1 MFSNSAAAAEQ
12 QNSRAVRV
20 RSWPA
25 KLYQSQVCIVCA
37 QRRCQ
42 MKSQQHRSAAQ
53 CWVIHVCLHWHAA
66 PGTHCC
72 PSLSAAQRCQ
82 AQLSASGNLN
92 A

>member
-42 MKSQQHRSAAQ
+42 MKSQQHRSAA
-53 CWVIHVCLHWHAA
+53 
-66 PGTHCC
+66 
-72 PSLSAAQRCQ
+72 
-82 AQLSASGNLN
+82 
-92 A
+92 